1 MNKRYLFFIQQPY
14 SYAILRPL
22 QDEIRR
28 QGAEVAWYL
37 NGSAVDSG
45 QLKADEQ
52 QLKSIDEVK
61 AYQPLAVFVP
71 GNVVPDFFP
80 GVKVQVFHG
89 LEWKKKGHF
98 GIRGFFDLYCTHGP
112 ITTDRF
118 QQLADK
124 HKYFRVIETGW
135 PKLDPCFPLPQRN
148 ENTKSVILFAPTFSP
163 ALSSAQ
169 PLLEPWRQLS
179 EQGLYRIVVKFHP
192 KMDADVVKAYRAIA
206 NETLQVSD
214 DDSLVPLIQ
223 QADLVVSDTSSA
235 VTEALLMGKVVA
247 TFKNAQPEPSLLN
260 FTQPEQLE
268 EQLALG
274 LNPSAELL
282 QQIEGY
288 IQQVHPYQ
296 DGHSARRILA
306 AVDELL
312 AQGVKRKPLNL
323 YRRYKIRKS
332 MAYHKLF

>member
-45 QLKADEQ
+45 QLKADEK
-52 QLKSIDEVK
+52 QLKSVDEVK

-148 ENTKSVILFAPTFSP
+148 ENTKPVILFAPTFSP

-169 PLLEPWRQLS
+169 PLLEPWRQLN

-260 FTQPEQLE
+260 FIQPEQLE

-282 QQIEGY
+282 QQIESY

-296 DGHSARRILA
+296 DGHSARRILT
-306 AVDELL
+306 AVDEVL

>member
-37 NGSAVDSG
+37 NGSTVDSG
-45 QLKADEQ
+45 QLKADEK
-52 QLKSIDEVK
+52 QLKSVDEVK

-135 PKLDPCFPLPQRN
+135 PKLDPCFPLPQQN
-148 ENTKSVILFAPTFSP
+148 ENTKPVILFAPTFSP

-214 DDSLVPLIQ
+214 DDSLVPLIR

-260 FTQPEQLE
+260 FIQPEQLE

-282 QQIEGY
+282 QQIESY

-296 DGHSARRILA
+296 DGHSARRILT
-306 AVDELL
+306 AVDEVL